1 MATGKMGKATATA
14 SGKAADAIELEG
26 VRLTHPDRVL
36 YPDQGITKRALAEH
50 YLAVADR
57 MLPHVA
63 GRPLSLVRCP
73 GGEGKHCFF
82 QRHDG
87 SGVPEQIERIEIAE
101 EDGPATYLVVRDA
114 AGLVALVQM
123 GVLEIHVWGA
133 AETDLDRPDRI
144 VFDLDPDPALPWARI
159 VEAATSI
166 RQDLNAMGLQSFVKT
181 TGGKGLHVVV
191 PVAPKEG
198 WDAVRAFA
206 RAAAEAIAEEA
217 PTLYTTNIRKDE
229 RGGRIF
235 IDTLRNARSASAV
248 APWSTRA
255 LPGAPVATPLT
266 WAELPKAKPQDFT
279 VATVKERLTRSDPW
293 ADMPSIGQTISAAA
307 KKALGL

>member
-1 MATGKMGKATATA
+1 MATGKAAATVE
-14 SGKAADAIELEG
+14 AIELEG

-50 YLAVADR
+50 YLAVAER
-57 MLPHVA
+57 MLPHLA

-87 SGVPEQIERIEIAE
+87 SGVPEQVERIEVAE

-133 AETDLDRPDRI
+133 VETDLDRPDRI
-144 VFDLDPDPALPWARI
+144 VLDLDPDPALPWQRTI
-159 VEAATSI
+159 EAATMI
-166 RQDLNAMGLQSFVKT
+166 RQDFNAMGLQSFVKT

-191 PVAPKEG
+191 PVAPNEG
-198 WDAVRAFA
+198 WDAVRDFA
-206 RAAAEAIAEEA
+206 RAAAEAIADEA
-217 PTLYTTNIRKDE
+217 PTLYTTNIRKDA

-255 LPGAPVATPLT
+255 RPGAPIATPLA

-279 VATVKERLTRSDPW
+279 IAAVRERLSRPDPW
-293 ADMPSIGQTISAAA
+293 ADMPSIRQTIPAAA

>member
-1 MATGKMGKATATA
+1 M
-14 SGKAADAIELEG
+14 
-26 VRLTHPDRVL
+26 RRVL
-36 YPDQGITKRALAEH
+36 AFAPA
-50 YLAVADR
+50 AVFA
-57 MLPHVA
+57 
-63 GRPLSLVRCP
+63 
-73 GGEGKHCFF
+73 
-82 QRHDG
+82 
-87 SGVPEQIERIEIAE
+87 
-101 EDGPATYLVVRDA
+101 
-114 AGLVALVQM
+114 ALVLVFGFFALKHNPQVVPRATV
-123 GVLEIHVWGA
+123 GKLAPNDALPGLDGA
-133 AETDLDRPDRI
+133 A
-144 VFDLDPDPALPWARI
+144 PAPL
-159 VEAATSI
+159 
-166 RQDLNAMGLQSFVKT
+166 KT
-181 TGGKGLHVVV
+181 ALKGVTLINF
-191 PVAPKEG
+191 
-198 WDAVRAFA
+198 FA
-206 RAAAEAIAEEA
+206 SWCGPCAEEA